1 MLIDTLRDPRIADD
15 EHLPSTGIS
24 IERERVLSAAFI
36 ETPEYGTR
44 STTTLRVLPTAR
56 GFAGDQGAQR

>member
-1 MLIDTLRDPRIADD
+1 LRDPRIANDD
-15 EHLPSTGIS
+15 LLPSTGIS

-44 STTTLRVLPTAR
+44 STTYASHVGRSPGSSER
-56 GFAGDQGAQR
+56 G